1 MRILYIST
9 LCAEKTYQALF
20 GRGSRAP
27 GRAAQKYH
35 RVMTSGLAENSGTEV
50 LCITAPPV
58 SRANCPRKYIAP
70 GSEAQ
75 GKVRFRYAPVI
86 NYPILKNISAYLQV
100 KKACLR
106 ELRALQQEGTEDGLA
121 GMVCDLLCGA
131 ACAGALAAQKKFN
144 RRAKRPI
151 RSVGIVTDLPDF
163 LEMKPKRLFDRL
175 FEKNLAA
182 CSAYV
187 FLTEA
192 MNERLNP
199 AGKPYTVIEGQA
211 DPDVPEPPAAGEN
224 GRFCGDATAAGGSGQ
239 TRSDAPA
246 AGGSGRPGG
255 SDPASAGSI
264 APSGKRICLYAGSL
278 HRQYGIEML
287 VNAFRSLAPENA
299 ELHIYGTG
307 DYLGELQKIT
317 ESGGPVRYCGVLPG
331 DEIVKKEQEAIL
343 LINPRPGTGEFTRY
357 SFPSKNIEYMASG
370 TAVLTAALP
379 GMPAEY
385 TPYVYIFEDESE
397 AGLKK
402 KLEELLAKS
411 DNELRGKG
419 LAARRFVLENK
430 NGKIQA
436 GKVLALLK

>member
-20 GRGSRAP
+20 GCGSRAP

-35 RVMTSGLAENSGTEV
+35 RVMVSGLAENSGTEV
-50 LCITAPPV
+50 VCITAPPV
-58 SRANCPRKYIAP
+58 SRGNCPRKYVAP
-70 GSEAQ
+70 GSETQ

-106 ELRALQQEGTEDGLA
+106 ELRALRQEGTEDGLA

-131 ACAGALAAQKKFN
+131 ACAGALAAQKKIN
-144 RRAKRPI
+144 RRAKSPV

-163 LEMKPKRLFDRL
+163 LDMKPKRLFDRL

-211 DPDVPEPPAAGEN
+211 DPDVPEPPAAGGS
-224 GRFCGDATAAGGSGQ
+224 GRFRGDAIAAGESGQ
-239 TRSDAPA
+239 TRSGTPA
-246 AGGSGRPGG
+246 AGGSGKPCGG
-255 SDPASAGSI
+255 
-264 APSGKRICLYAGSL
+264 GKRICLYAGSL

-307 DYLGELQKIT
+307 DYLDELQKIT